1 MTYPDFSAI
10 KYFYG
15 LKLWTDDMVGQAV
28 NFKAITA
35 DQYKELTGKD
45 YAAATSEAPAVTS
58 AASDSSAP
66 AAS

>member
-28 NFKAITA
+28 NFKVITA

-45 YAAATSEAPAVTS
+45 YVAA
-58 AASDSSAP
+58 
-66 AAS
+66 

>member
-1 MTYPDFSAI
+1 MTYPDYNAI

-15 LKLWTDDMVGQAV
+15 LKLWTDEMVGEAV
-28 NFKAITA
+28 NLKVITS

-45 YAAATSEAPAVTS
+45 YTAPADSTTDTAPDS
-58 AASDSSAP
+58 AAP

>member
-1 MTYPDFSAI
+1 MTYPDFNAI

-28 NFKAITA
+28 NFKVITV
-35 DQYKELTGKD
+35 DQYKALTGKD
-45 YAAATSEAPAVTS
+45 YAAPVATSATPDS
-58 AASDSSAP
+58 AAP

>member
-1 MTYPDFSAI
+1 MTYPDFNAI

-28 NFKAITA
+28 NLKVITA

-45 YAAATSEAPAVTS
+45 YAAPAATS
-58 AASDSSAP
+58 AAPDSAAP

>member
-28 NFKAITA
+28 ICKAITA

-45 YAAATSEAPAVTS
+45 YVT
-58 AASDSSAP
+58 A
-66 AAS
+66 

>member
-10 KYFYG
+10 KYFYS

-28 NFKAITA
+28 NFKVITA

-45 YAAATSEAPAVTS
+45 YVAA
-58 AASDSSAP
+58 
-66 AAS
+66 